1 VAPARLA
8 TYDAKRDFS
17 RTREPSGASRA
28 AASERLRFVVQKHA
42 ARRLHY
48 DLRLELGGTF
58 KSWAVTRGPSLDPAD
73 KRLAVEVE
81 DHPLAYGDFEGTIP
95 AGEYGGGTVQLW
107 DRGYWQP
114 VEGMSP
120 EQSLKQG
127 ELKFSLDGKRLH
139 GGWVLVRMR
148 NDRDG
153 GKRTNWLLIKHRDA
167 AVVGGKSNGHAVGRA
182 NGKPMAEDQSIASG
196 RSMAQIA
203 AHEGPEP
210 TPFMKMAPRPAS
222 QSKAIKLPRP
232 SKRSKVGARVPA
244 FVEPQLCKLLE
255 HAPPGDAWVHEIKL
269 DGYRIQIR
277 VADGRATLK
286 TRKGLDW
293 TDKFGSIAAAAAAL
307 PDCLID
313 GELCALDREQRSSFA
328 ALQAALS
335 EDKTESL
342 VFFAFDLL
350 YLEGRDLR
358 PSPLLER
365 KAALQELLRARR
377 PGALRYVDHVVG
389 DADEVWRTACSLD
402 LEGIVSKRAD
412 APYESGRT
420 GSWTKTKCRASQE
433 IIVCGWTHEGKQ
445 VRSLLAAVMQGG
457 KLTYVGRVGTGF
469 GEGTSREI
477 YPRMKALTRSRSPF
491 HGDPGAPLDEKDVS
505 WLNPK
510 LVAEV
515 EFAGWTGD
523 GKLRQASFKG
533 LRLDKP
539 AREVVRERA
548 APVSATATPRD
559 DGTTV
564 TLTHPDKVLW
574 PATRQTPEATKQ
586 DLADYY
592 AEIAEWMLPHI
603 EGRPCSLV
611 RAPDGIGGQHFF
623 QRHAMAGHSPLLK
636 LVKVRG
642 DKQPYLQID
651 TRAALQAT
659 AQLAGLELHPWNCAP
674 GDPDQPGRLVF
685 DIDPAPDVKFA
696 RVVAA
701 ALELRKRLQK
711 LGLNPFCKTTGGKG
725 LHVVVPLVIGA
736 GKAEAVNWQS
746 AKLFS
751 QTVCAQLAADDPQG
765 YLITQSK
772 AARKGRIFLD
782 YLRNDRTATAV
793 APLSPR
799 ARPGATVSMPL
810 HWSQVRASLDPAKY
824 TIHTT
829 PGLLAKEKP
838 WSDYDKSA
846 VSLAAAAKRLLE
858 SR

>member
-1 VAPARLA
+1 MAPGRLA
-8 TYDAKRDFS
+8 AYDAKRDFA

-28 AASERLRFVVQKHA
+28 AASERLRFVIQKHA

-48 DLRLELGGTF
+48 DLRLELDGTF

-95 AGEYGGGTVQLW
+95 PGEYGGGTVQLW

-114 VEGMSP
+114 VEDTSP
-120 EQSLKQG
+120 EKSLKQG
-127 ELKFSLDGKRLH
+127 ELKFVLDGKRLH

-153 GKRTNWLLIKHRDA
+153 GKRANWLLIKHRDA
-167 AVVGGKSNGHAVGRA
+167 SVAGGKSNGHAVGRA
-182 NGKPMAEDQSIASG
+182 TGKRMVEDQSIASG

-210 TPFMKMAPRPAS
+210 TPFMKMTPPSARNAKP
-222 QSKAIKLPRP
+222 KKL
-232 SKRSKVGARVPA
+232 SKRSKGGARVPA
-244 FVEPQLCKLLE
+244 FFEPQLCKLLE

-293 TDKFGSIAAAAAAL
+293 TDKFGSIAAAATAL

-313 GELCALDREQRSSFA
+313 GELCALDQEQRSSFA

-335 EDKTESL
+335 KEQTESL

-350 YLEGRDLR
+350 YLDGRDLR
-358 PSPLLER
+358 QSPLIER

-377 PGALRYVDHVVG
+377 LDALRYVDHVVG

-433 IIVCGWTHEGKQ
+433 IIVCGWTREGKQ
-445 VRSLLAAVMQGG
+445 VRSLLAAVMRGG

-469 GEGTSREI
+469 GEGTSRKI
-477 YPRMKALTRSRSPF
+477 YPRLNALTRLRSPF
-491 HGDPGAPLDEKDVS
+491 NGDSGAPQDDGSVH
-505 WLNPK
+505 WLKPE

-533 LRLDKP
+533 LRFDKP
-539 AREVVRERA
+539 AREVVHERA
-548 APVSATATPRD
+548 APVSAVARRD
-559 DGTTV
+559 EGTTV

-586 DLADYY
+586 NLADYY
-592 AEIAEWMLPHI
+592 AEIADWMLPHI

-611 RAPDGIGGQHFF
+611 RAPDGIDGQHFF

-651 TRAALQAT
+651 TREALQAA
-659 AQLAGLELHPWNCAP
+659 AQLAGLELHPWNCVP
-674 GDPDQPGRLVF
+674 GDPDRPGRLVF

-711 LGLNPFCKTTGGKG
+711 LGLHPFCKTTGGKG
-725 LHVVVPLVIGA
+725 LHVVVPLATVA
-736 GKAEAVNWQS
+736 RKSDAVSWQS
-746 AKLFS
+746 AKLFA

-810 HWSQVRASLDPAKY
+810 HWSQLRDSLDPAIY
-824 TIHTT
+824 TIHTA
-829 PGLLAKEKP
+829 PALLAEEKP
-838 WSDYDKSA
+838 WSDYDKSS
-846 VSLAAAAKRLLE
+846 VQLTAAARRLLDP
-858 SR
+858 R